1 MGGQAELA
9 DVKEKI
15 IATLRAEQ
23 SIDLL
28 YDKANE
34 FEDAIGSGA
43 TLAEAVEKLGGSLVT
58 VENVGRNGLD
68 IDGAQLPVT
77 GPNLYGTPLC

>member
-1 MGGQAELA
+1 MSINSGSPAGPVETAFGQHVIIVDKITPGGKAVLA

-15 IATLRAEQ
+15 KATLRAER

-43 TLAEAVEKLGGSLVT
+43 TLLKLLK
-58 VENVGRNGLD
+58 N
-68 IDGAQLPVT
+68 
-77 GPNLYGTPLC
+77 

>member
-1 MGGQAELA
+1 MLA

-15 IATLRAEQ
+15 IATLRAER

-43 TLAEAVEKLGGSLVT
+43 TCVKLLK
-58 VENVGRNGLD
+58 N
-68 IDGAQLPVT
+68 
-77 GPNLYGTPLC
+77 